1 VLEIQDGSQ
10 ITGSTNISET
20 MTYTVKI
27 PTANLRFSTM
37 AKSQEVYHGVSKYD
51 RQLKMAAETGS
62 TYIYMAGTVTDS
74 IEIPTT
80 NSGFSMMT
88 SSIKV

>member
-10 ITGSTNISET
+10 ITGSTDISET
-20 MTYTVKI
+20 MTYTINI
-27 PTANLRFSTM
+27 PTANLRFSTL
-37 AKSQEVYHGVSKYD
+37 AKSQEVYQGVSKYD

-62 TYIYMAGTVTDS
+62 TYISGTMIDS

>member
-1 VLEIQDGSQ
+1 
-10 ITGSTNISET
+10 
-20 MTYTVKI
+20 MAYTINI
-27 PTANLRFSTM
+27 PTSNLRFSTM
-37 AKSQEVYHGVSKYD
+37 AKSQEVYQGVSKYD
-51 RQLKMAAETGS
+51 RQLKMAAETES
-62 TYIYMAGTVTDS
+62 TYISGTMLDS

>member
-10 ITGSTNISET
+10 ITGSTNMSENL
-20 MTYTVKI
+20 TYTINI

-37 AKSQEVYHGVSKYD
+37 AKSQEVYQGVSKYD

-62 TYIYMAGTVTDS
+62 THISEIRTCTVK
-74 IEIPTT
+74 IPTT
-80 NSGFSMMT
+80 NLRFKT
-88 SSIKV
+88 L